1 MDSSYNPI
9 KEFEIDLKDLF
20 RKFLMQWKA
29 VLAVCLLMSLLVSCV
44 MYSRDKA
51 EYESALA
58 DKAAAEEASS
68 KTSEERIEAALAPL
82 SESDRNTVLLVAE
95 QQQFANEQQAYINES
110 ILLNEDPASQRTL
123 TVYYMISSDGGAD
136 MKALVDAY
144 DAGLRNDDFMGS
156 LRDEIAPGKDLGYI
170 YELVNNKHFAA
181 EPDYTDAGSAI
192 FPVRIV
198 LPEDSDAEA
207 VTDLVDSSVK
217 ELHSSLDS
225 RVGSHSIR
233 SYRTEDSHVFNQY
246 AVYRKAAL
254 VDSINSINTNL
265 KNYRSSLSQEQKD
278 ALNAV
283 LLERLGAEEQISG
296 DAEPEIQAPRYSVK
310 YALFGFILGA
320 FLYAVVW
327 CAIIIHRKEVS
338 SAASA
343 QRYTG
348 VRLLGELYSVRARRG
363 LSALFASR
371 TVARWF
377 YRDKL
382 DTDKQLRAL
391 SSAIEAVC
399 AHRGTDR
406 LTLLLSGVD
415 SRFDDLL
422 EKITEGTSSVSIEL
436 VDTDKS
442 DESSMASAGHAAY
455 VLSSRTS
462 VEKLR
467 SMMIV
472 ANGYEISPLGTI
484 YLEEL

>member
-29 VLAVCLLMSLLVSCV
+29 VLTVCLLMALLVPCV
-44 MYSRDKA
+44 MYFRDRSA
-51 EYESALA
+51 YEAALA

-82 SESDRNTVLLVAE
+82 SASDRKAVLAAAE
-95 QQQFANEQQAYINES
+95 QQEFADEQQAYINES
-110 ILLNEDPASQRTL
+110 ILLNENPANQRTL
-123 TVYYMISSDGGAD
+123 TVYYLISSDSGTD

-144 DAGLRNDDFMGS
+144 DAGLRDDGFMGS
-156 LRDEIAPGKDLGYI
+156 LRDEIAPGKELGYI
-170 YELVNNKHFAA
+170 YELVNNKYIAEDPEYTAA
-181 EPDYTDAGSAI
+181 GTVL
-192 FPVRIV
+192 FPVKIV

-207 VTDLVDSSVK
+207 VTALVDSTVK
-217 ELHSSLDS
+217 ELHSSIDS
-225 RVGSHSIR
+225 RVGSHIIK
-233 SYRTEDSHVFNQY
+233 SYKTEDAHVFNSY
-246 AVYRKAAL
+246 AVERKTDL
-254 VDSINSINTNL
+254 MNSISSVSNAL
-265 KNYRSSLSQEQKD
+265 KSSRSALSQEQKD
-278 ALNAV
+278 ALDAV
-283 LLERLGAEEQISG
+283 LMEHLDAEEQADI
-296 DAEPEIQAPRYSVK
+296 DAEPEIQAPRHSVK

-320 FLYAVVW
+320 FLYAAVW
-327 CAIIIHRKEVS
+327 CAMIIHRKEVS

-348 VRLLGELYSVRARRG
+348 VRPLGELYSIKDHRG

-371 TVARWF
+371 AVVRWF

-415 SRFDDLL
+415 SRFDDLIK
-422 EKITEGTSSVSIEL
+422 KITEDSSSVSIEL
-436 VDTDKS
+436 VDTDKA
-442 DESSMASAGHAAY
+442 DESAMASAVHAAY
-455 VLSSRTS
+455 VLSSRTR

-467 SMMIV
+467 NMMIV

-484 YLEEL
+484 YLEEF